1 MQTFTFEC
9 NLDSTRHLVL
19 DLPPSVPLGRH
30 RVAVV
35 IDPPLIEQ
43 AAAPIQPIADEQP
56 ARTERWQHLMALREQ
71 AIAEGMQLMDWDE
84 INAEVRSRRGGASD
98 E

>member
-9 NLDSTRHLVL
+9 DVDSSRHLVL
-19 DLPPSVPLGRH
+19 DLPPTVSPGRH

-35 IDPPLIEQ
+35 IDPPQ
-43 AAAPIQPIADEQP
+43 ADEPAVPIDPIAGEEP
-56 ARTERWQHLMALREQ
+56 ARTELWRQLLVLREQ
-71 AIAEGMQLMDWDE
+71 AIAEGMPLMDWDE
-84 INAEVRSRRGGASD
+84 INAEARRRRGGVSD